1 MLDYFNDD
9 AYLGTGMYLF
19 SKLRVPWYIY
29 LYKTSDDDDDM

>member
-9 AYLGTGMYLF
+9 V

-29 LYKTSDDDDDM
+29 LYKTSDDDDDDDDDM